1 MSVSTVPGAFTVAEA
16 SAKAHCSTWSIY
28 RAVERGELRAK
39 RIGRALRILDEDL
52 AAWLRSDVKAAS

>member
-16 SAKAHCSTWSIY
+16 ARKAKCSTWSIY

-39 RIGRALRILDEDL
+39 HIGRAIRILDDEL
-52 AAWLRSDVKAAS
+52 ARWMRDERRAS